1 MLSYSIGAQH
11 LSAMDNPPFT
21 LTEAHAIHHAF
32 TEAMEDAKSRE
43 GTSPTSAAAIRAI
56 AANILSVRD
65 KILATL
71 PEHHRKNY
79 PPLQIRVE
87 ERRP

>member
-1 MLSYSIGAQH
+1 
-11 LSAMDNPPFT
+11 MDDPPFT
-21 LTEAHAIHHAF
+21 LIEAHAIHHAF
-32 TEAMEDAKSRE
+32 TEAMEDAKQRE

-56 AANILSVRD
+56 AANILTVRN

-79 PPLQIRVE
+79 PPY
-87 ERRP
+87 